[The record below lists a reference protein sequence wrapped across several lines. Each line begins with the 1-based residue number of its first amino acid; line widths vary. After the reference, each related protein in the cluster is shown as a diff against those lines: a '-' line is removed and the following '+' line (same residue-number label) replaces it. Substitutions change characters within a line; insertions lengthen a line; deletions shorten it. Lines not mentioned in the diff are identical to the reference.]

1 MNIHSCYLENTFHIM
16 RLHDPTVASSAPA
29 RRFNRAG
36 LRTRT
41 AILRAAIEVIAG
53 HSLSGT
59 TIERVAERAG
69 IAVGTV
75 MLHFKRK
82 EALLVA
88 VLEHISDEFE
98 TARRNAV
105 ASARGNPALALSAL
119 IDVTFDAEVSDPAKV
134 AVWYAFWGEA
144 KSRSTYLD
152 RVGRSGDDYQDE
164 LEALFAA
171 LIDAGGHRH
180 LRARAV
186 ALGFAGTL
194 EYLWQ
199 DILVEGRRFDR
210 AEARSIARAYLAGNF
225 PREFAS
231 FIDREGRAEQ

>member
-1 MNIHSCYLENTFHIM
+1 MNGHSGYTDNTFFIM
-16 RLHDPTVASSAPA
+16 QLHDPIVVPAAPP
-29 RRFNRAG
+29 RRLNRAG

-41 AILRAAIEVIAG
+41 AILRAAIEVIST

-59 TIERVAERAG
+59 TIERVAEQAG

-82 EALLVA
+82 DALLVA

-98 TARRNAV
+98 TARRNAI
-105 ASARGNPALALSAL
+105 ASAGGNAVLALSAL
-119 IDVTFDAEVSDPAKV
+119 IDVTFDPAVSDPAKV

-144 KSRSTYLD
+144 KARSTYLE
-152 RVGRSGDDYQDE
+152 RVGRSDDDYQNE
-164 LEALFAA
+164 LEELFAA
-171 LIDAGGHRH
+171 LIEAGGHRH
-180 LRARAV
+180 LRPRAV

-225 PREFAS
+225 PQEFAS
-231 FIDREGRAEQ
+231 FIDMERRVEQ